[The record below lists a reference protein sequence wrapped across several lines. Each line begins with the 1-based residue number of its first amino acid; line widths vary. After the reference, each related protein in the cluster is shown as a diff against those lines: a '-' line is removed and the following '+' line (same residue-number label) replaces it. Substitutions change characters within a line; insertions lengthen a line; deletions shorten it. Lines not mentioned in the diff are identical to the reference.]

1 MNINRLLH
9 LLCLIAATA
18 TQVTTTATAQN
29 ATPRS
34 QMERLGRGTV
44 AIHHDGGNFVGW
56 RLLGDEGEN
65 VTFDIIRD
73 GQTIARDVYATNYNE
88 AGGEAGAVYE
98 IVKKTGGEA
107 GEPSEPATAWGKEYK
122 TMRLDRPQGGS
133 FHYAEND
140 STDCYAYYAQE
151 GSVADVDGDGKYE
164 LLVKWTPS
172 NAKDNSA
179 SGFTGNVYY
188 DCYHIEP
195 GTADEPAPQRLW
207 RIDLGKN
214 IRAGSHYSQPM
225 FFDFDGDGRAELIC
239 KTGPGTTD
247 GTGRYVTEAA
257 DDEGIRATDNQADY
271 RNDSGHI
278 LDGPEFLTVFDGQSG
293 RAVHT
298 IWYNPN
304 RGFTCGRTSGYG
316 AWGDD
321 YGNRGE
327 RFLACVAYLDG
338 ADKNPCAVMCRG
350 YYTQAYLWAVDFDG
364 MKLRQKWLHASRSKQ
379 RVEVSDA
386 NGNKSIYNYS
396 SNTSGTGDNYTA
408 YGQGCHSIAVG
419 DVDGDGC
426 DEIMYGAAAIDND
439 GRLLY
444 STGLGHGDAHH
455 LGVFMPDRQGLQFM
469 MPHEDTPYGWH
480 VRDAATGEL
489 LIRHSSAG
497 DNGRGM
503 AAVISQQHRGGLF
516 WSAANYDVYDIN
528 DQVVASGE
536 EARPAYCFR
545 IFWDGD
551 AYDELLDGVNIT
563 KWNNGRSTRIYQAP
577 NHSMKN
583 GTKAYPLLAADLFG
597 DWREEVVWCCATDSA
612 TINIAS
618 TTTETALRVPTLM
631 HDHVYR
637 MSVAWQNVAYNQP
650 PHLGYYLP
658 DSVAAGIIAVDGL
671 KEQTVELGN
680 AMKAVTCRLKN
691 CTGAMPFQTF
701 LNGKRIS
708 SFSVPEGFSYEQ
720 DSKTRLFT
728 LNGTPQKAGLYEFAI
743 RTTGSFDGTNITD
756 TIRINVTQADAID
769 AAWQDEGHGDR
780 GQTYTIGGQPATDLR
795 PGNVYIIRK
804 NGKYLK
810 TTTK

>member
-1 MNINRLLH
+1 M
-9 LLCLIAATA
+9 TA
-18 TQVTTTATAQN
+18 PAVSETKTATAQN
-29 ATPRS
+29 ATPQSR
-34 QMERLGRGTV
+34 MERLGRGTV

-65 VTFDIIRD
+65 VTFDVIRD
-73 GQTIARDVYATNYNE
+73 GQTIARDVYATNYND

-107 GEPSEPATAWGKEYK
+107 GETSEPATAWGKEYK

-257 DDEGIRATDNQADY
+257 DDEGIRATDNLADY

-278 LDGPEFLTVFDGQSG
+278 LDGPEFLTV
-293 RAVHT
+293 
-298 IWYNPN
+298 
-304 RGFTCGRTSGYG
+304 
-316 AWGDD
+316 
-321 YGNRGE
+321 
-327 RFLACVAYLDG
+327 
-338 ADKNPCAVMCRG
+338 
-350 YYTQAYLWAVDFDG
+350 FDG

-396 SNTSGTGDNYTA
+396 SNTSGTGDSYTA

-503 AAVISQQHRGGLF
+503 AAVISPQHRGGLF

-780 GQTYTIGGQPATDLR
+780 GQTYTIGGQPATDMR

>member
-18 TQVTTTATAQN
+18 AQVTTTATAQN

-65 VTFDIIRD
+65 VTFDVIRD

-88 AGGEAGAVYE
+88 AGGEAGTVYE

-195 GTADEPAPQRLW
+195 GTADEPASQRLW

-225 FFDFDGDGRAELIC
+225 FYDFDGDGRAELIC

-257 DDEGIRATDNQADY
+257 DDEGIRATDNLADY

-278 LDGPEFLTVFDGQSG
+278 LDGPEFLTV
-293 RAVHT
+293 
-298 IWYNPN
+298 
-304 RGFTCGRTSGYG
+304 
-316 AWGDD
+316 
-321 YGNRGE
+321 
-327 RFLACVAYLDG
+327 
-338 ADKNPCAVMCRG
+338 
-350 YYTQAYLWAVDFDG
+350 FDG

-396 SNTSGTGDNYTA
+396 SNTSGTGDSYTA

-489 LIRHSSAG
+489 LIRHSPAG

-503 AAVISQQHRGGLF
+503 AAVISPQHRGGLF

-528 DQVVASGE
+528 DQVVDSGE

-551 AYDELLDGVNIT
+551 AYDELLNGVNIT
-563 KWNNGRSTRIYQAP
+563 KWNNVRSTRIYQAP

-618 TTTETALRVPTLM
+618 TTTETALRVPTQM

-720 DSKTRLFT
+720 DSKTRQFT

-780 GQTYTIGGQPATDLR
+780 GQTYTIGGQPATDMR

>member
-1 MNINRLLH
+1 M
-9 LLCLIAATA
+9 TA
-18 TQVTTTATAQN
+18 PAVSETKTATAQN
-29 ATPRS
+29 ATPQSR
-34 QMERLGRGTV
+34 MERLGRGTV

-65 VTFDIIRD
+65 VTFDAIRD

-98 IVKKTGGEA
+98 IVKNTGGEA
-107 GEPSEPATAWGKEYK
+107 GETSEPATAWGKEYK
-122 TMRLDRPQGGS
+122 TMRLERPQGGS

-225 FFDFDGDGRAELIC
+225 FYDFDGDGRAELIC

-257 DDEGIRATDNQADY
+257 DDEGIRATDNLADY

-278 LDGPEFLTVFDGQSG
+278 LDGPEFLTV
-293 RAVHT
+293 
-298 IWYNPN
+298 
-304 RGFTCGRTSGYG
+304 
-316 AWGDD
+316 
-321 YGNRGE
+321 
-327 RFLACVAYLDG
+327 
-338 ADKNPCAVMCRG
+338 
-350 YYTQAYLWAVDFDG
+350 FDG

-396 SNTSGTGDNYTA
+396 SNTSGTGDSYTA

-489 LIRHSSAG
+489 LIRHSPAG

-503 AAVISQQHRGGLF
+503 AAVISPQHRGGLF

-528 DQVVASGE
+528 DQVVDSGE

-563 KWNNGRSTRIYQAP
+563 KWNNVRSTRIYQAP

-618 TTTETALRVPTLM
+618 TTTETALRVPTQM

-720 DSKTRLFT
+720 DSKARLFT

-769 AAWQDEGHGDR
+769 AAWHDEGHGDR

>member
-1 MNINRLLH
+1 M
-9 LLCLIAATA
+9 
-18 TQVTTTATAQN
+18 TTTATAQN

-65 VTFDIIRD
+65 VTFDVIRD
-73 GQTIARDVYATNYNE
+73 GQTIARDVYATNYND

-107 GEPSEPATAWGKEYK
+107 GETSEPATAWGKEYK

-257 DDEGIRATDNQADY
+257 DDEGIRATDNLADY

-278 LDGPEFLTVFDGQSG
+278 LDGPEFLTV
-293 RAVHT
+293 
-298 IWYNPN
+298 
-304 RGFTCGRTSGYG
+304 
-316 AWGDD
+316 
-321 YGNRGE
+321 
-327 RFLACVAYLDG
+327 
-338 ADKNPCAVMCRG
+338 
-350 YYTQAYLWAVDFDG
+350 FDG

-396 SNTSGTGDNYTA
+396 SNTSGTGDSYTA

-503 AAVISQQHRGGLF
+503 AAVISPQHRGGLF

-545 IFWDGD
+545 IFWDGE

-618 TTTETALRVPTLM
+618 TTTETALRLPTLM

-780 GQTYTIGGQPATDLR
+780 GQTYTIGGQPATDMR

>member
-1 MNINRLLH
+1 M
-9 LLCLIAATA
+9 
-18 TQVTTTATAQN
+18 TTTATAQN

-65 VTFDIIRD
+65 VTFDVIRD
-73 GQTIARDVYATNYNE
+73 GQTIARDVYATNYND

-122 TMRLDRPQGGS
+122 TMRLERPQDGS

-225 FFDFDGDGRAELIC
+225 FYDFDGDGRAELIC

-257 DDEGIRATDNQADY
+257 DYEGIRATDNQADY

-278 LDGPEFLTVFDGQSG
+278 LDGPEFLTV
-293 RAVHT
+293 
-298 IWYNPN
+298 
-304 RGFTCGRTSGYG
+304 
-316 AWGDD
+316 
-321 YGNRGE
+321 
-327 RFLACVAYLDG
+327 
-338 ADKNPCAVMCRG
+338 
-350 YYTQAYLWAVDFDG
+350 FDG

-396 SNTSGTGDNYTA
+396 SNTSGTGDSYTA

-503 AAVISQQHRGGLF
+503 AAVISPQHRGGLF

-545 IFWDGD
+545 IFWDGE

-618 TTTETALRVPTLM
+618 TTTETALRLPTLM

-780 GQTYTIGGQPATDLR
+780 GQTYTIGGQPATDMR

>member
-18 TQVTTTATAQN
+18 AQVTTTATAQN

-65 VTFDIIRD
+65 VTFDVIRD

-88 AGGEAGAVYE
+88 AGGEAGTVYE

-195 GTADEPAPQRLW
+195 GTADEPASQRLW

-225 FFDFDGDGRAELIC
+225 FYDFDGDGRAELIC

-257 DDEGIRATDNQADY
+257 DDEGIRATDNLADY

-278 LDGPEFLTVFDGQSG
+278 LDGPEFLTV
-293 RAVHT
+293 
-298 IWYNPN
+298 
-304 RGFTCGRTSGYG
+304 
-316 AWGDD
+316 
-321 YGNRGE
+321 
-327 RFLACVAYLDG
+327 
-338 ADKNPCAVMCRG
+338 
-350 YYTQAYLWAVDFDG
+350 FDG

-396 SNTSGTGDNYTA
+396 SNTSGTGDSYTA

-489 LIRHSSAG
+489 LIRHSPAG

-503 AAVISQQHRGGLF
+503 AAVISPQHRGGLF

-528 DQVVASGE
+528 DQVVDSGE

-563 KWNNGRSTRIYQAP
+563 KWNNVRSTRIYQAP

-618 TTTETALRVPTLM
+618 TTTETALRVPTQM

-720 DSKTRLFT
+720 DSKTRQFT

-780 GQTYTIGGQPATDLR
+780 GQTYTIGGQPATDMR

>member
-18 TQVTTTATAQN
+18 AQVTTTATAQN

-65 VTFDIIRD
+65 VTFDVIRD

-88 AGGEAGAVYE
+88 AGGEAGTVYE

-195 GTADEPAPQRLW
+195 GTADEPASQRLW

-225 FFDFDGDGRAELIC
+225 FYDFDGDGRAELIC

-257 DDEGIRATDNQADY
+257 DDEGIRATDNLADY

-278 LDGPEFLTVFDGQSG
+278 LDGPEFLTV
-293 RAVHT
+293 
-298 IWYNPN
+298 
-304 RGFTCGRTSGYG
+304 
-316 AWGDD
+316 
-321 YGNRGE
+321 
-327 RFLACVAYLDG
+327 
-338 ADKNPCAVMCRG
+338 
-350 YYTQAYLWAVDFDG
+350 FDG

-396 SNTSGTGDNYTA
+396 SNTSGTGDSYTA

-419 DVDGDGC
+419 DVDCDGC

-489 LIRHSSAG
+489 LIRHSPAG

-503 AAVISQQHRGGLF
+503 AAVISPQHRGGLF

-528 DQVVASGE
+528 DQVVDSGE

-720 DSKTRLFT
+720 DSKTRQFT

-780 GQTYTIGGQPATDLR
+780 GQTYTIGGQPATDMR

>member
-1 MNINRLLH
+1 M
-9 LLCLIAATA
+9 
-18 TQVTTTATAQN
+18 TTTATAQN

-65 VTFDIIRD
+65 VTFDVIRD
-73 GQTIARDVYATNYNE
+73 GQTIARDVYATNYND

-107 GEPSEPATAWGKEYK
+107 GETSEPATAWGKEYK

-257 DDEGIRATDNQADY
+257 DDEGIRATDNLADY

-278 LDGPEFLTVFDGQSG
+278 LDGPEFLTV
-293 RAVHT
+293 
-298 IWYNPN
+298 
-304 RGFTCGRTSGYG
+304 
-316 AWGDD
+316 
-321 YGNRGE
+321 
-327 RFLACVAYLDG
+327 
-338 ADKNPCAVMCRG
+338 
-350 YYTQAYLWAVDFDG
+350 FDG

-396 SNTSGTGDNYTA
+396 SNTSGTGDSYTA

-503 AAVISQQHRGGLF
+503 AAVISPQHRGGLF

-583 GTKAYPLLAADLFG
+583 GTKTYPLLAADLFG
-597 DWREEVVWCCATDSA
+597 DWWE
-612 TINIAS
+612 
-618 TTTETALRVPTLM
+618 
-631 HDHVYR
+631 
-637 MSVAWQNVAYNQP
+637 
-650 PHLGYYLP
+650 
-658 DSVAAGIIAVDGL
+658 
-671 KEQTVELGN
+671 
-680 AMKAVTCRLKN
+680 
-691 CTGAMPFQTF
+691 
-701 LNGKRIS
+701 
-708 SFSVPEGFSYEQ
+708 
-720 DSKTRLFT
+720 
-728 LNGTPQKAGLYEFAI
+728 
-743 RTTGSFDGTNITD
+743 
-756 TIRINVTQADAID
+756 
-769 AAWQDEGHGDR
+769 
-780 GQTYTIGGQPATDLR
+780 
-795 PGNVYIIRK
+795 
-804 NGKYLK
+804 
-810 TTTK
+810 

>member
-65 VTFDIIRD
+65 VTFDVIRD
-73 GQTIARDVYATNYNE
+73 GQTIACDVYATNYNE

-107 GEPSEPATAWGKEYK
+107 GETSEPATAWGKEYK

-257 DDEGIRATDNQADY
+257 DDEGIRATDNLADY

-278 LDGPEFLTVFDGQSG
+278 LDGPEFLTV
-293 RAVHT
+293 
-298 IWYNPN
+298 
-304 RGFTCGRTSGYG
+304 
-316 AWGDD
+316 
-321 YGNRGE
+321 
-327 RFLACVAYLDG
+327 
-338 ADKNPCAVMCRG
+338 
-350 YYTQAYLWAVDFDG
+350 FDG

-396 SNTSGTGDNYTA
+396 SNTSGTGDSYTA

-503 AAVISQQHRGGLF
+503 AAVISPQHRGGLF

-545 IFWDGD
+545 IFWDGE

-618 TTTETALRVPTLM
+618 TTTETALRLPTLM

-780 GQTYTIGGQPATDLR
+780 GQTYTIGGQPATDMR

>member
-18 TQVTTTATAQN
+18 AQVTTTATAQN

-65 VTFDIIRD
+65 IAFDVIRD
-73 GQTIARDVYATNYNE
+73 GQTIARDVYATNYND

-107 GEPSEPATAWGKEYK
+107 GETSEPATACGKEYK
-122 TMRLDRPQGGS
+122 TMRLERPQGGS

-214 IRAGSHYSQPM
+214 IRAGSHYSQPV

-257 DDEGIRATDNQADY
+257 DDEGIRATDNLADY

-278 LDGPEFLTVFDGQSG
+278 LDGPEFLTV
-293 RAVHT
+293 
-298 IWYNPN
+298 
-304 RGFTCGRTSGYG
+304 
-316 AWGDD
+316 
-321 YGNRGE
+321 
-327 RFLACVAYLDG
+327 
-338 ADKNPCAVMCRG
+338 
-350 YYTQAYLWAVDFDG
+350 FDG

-396 SNTSGTGDNYTA
+396 SNTSGTGDSYTA

-489 LIRHSSAG
+489 LIRHSPAG

-503 AAVISQQHRGGLF
+503 AAVISPQHRGGLF

-528 DQVVASGE
+528 DQVVDSGE

-563 KWNNGRSTRIYQAP
+563 KWNNVRSTRIYQAP

-720 DSKTRLFT
+720 DSKTRQFT

-780 GQTYTIGGQPATDLR
+780 GQTYTIGGQPATDMR

>member
-65 VTFDIIRD
+65 VTFDVIRD
-73 GQTIARDVYATNYNE
+73 GQTIACDVYATNYNE

-107 GEPSEPATAWGKEYK
+107 GETSEPATAWGKEYK

-257 DDEGIRATDNQADY
+257 DDEGIRATDNLADY

-278 LDGPEFLTVFDGQSG
+278 LDGPEFLTV
-293 RAVHT
+293 
-298 IWYNPN
+298 
-304 RGFTCGRTSGYG
+304 
-316 AWGDD
+316 
-321 YGNRGE
+321 
-327 RFLACVAYLDG
+327 
-338 ADKNPCAVMCRG
+338 
-350 YYTQAYLWAVDFDG
+350 FDG

-396 SNTSGTGDNYTA
+396 SNTSGTGDSYTV

-419 DVDGDGC
+419 DVNGDGC

-469 MPHEDTPYGWH
+469 MPNEDTPYGWH

-489 LIRHSSAG
+489 LIRHSPAG

-503 AAVISQQHRGGLF
+503 AAVISPQHRGGLF

-545 IFWDGD
+545 IFWDGE

-618 TTTETALRVPTLM
+618 TTTETALRLPTLM

-680 AMKAVTCRLKN
+680 AMKAVTCRVKN

>member
-1 MNINRLLH
+1 MNINRLLQ

-18 TQVTTTATAQN
+18 AQVTTTATAQN

-65 VTFDIIRD
+65 VTFDVIRD
-73 GQTIARDVYATNYNE
+73 GQTIARDVYATNYND

-107 GEPSEPATAWGKEYK
+107 GETSEPATAWGKEYK

-257 DDEGIRATDNQADY
+257 DDEGIRATDNLADY

-278 LDGPEFLTVFDGQSG
+278 LDGPEFLTV
-293 RAVHT
+293 
-298 IWYNPN
+298 
-304 RGFTCGRTSGYG
+304 
-316 AWGDD
+316 
-321 YGNRGE
+321 
-327 RFLACVAYLDG
+327 
-338 ADKNPCAVMCRG
+338 
-350 YYTQAYLWAVDFDG
+350 FDG

-396 SNTSGTGDNYTA
+396 SNTSGTGDSYTA

-503 AAVISQQHRGGLF
+503 AAVISPQHRGGLF

-545 IFWDGD
+545 IFWDGE

-618 TTTETALRVPTLM
+618 TTTETALRLPTLM

-780 GQTYTIGGQPATDLR
+780 GQTYTIGGQPATDMR

>member
-1 MNINRLLH
+1 M
-9 LLCLIAATA
+9 
-18 TQVTTTATAQN
+18 TTTATAQN

-65 VTFDIIRD
+65 VTFDVIRD
-73 GQTIARDVYATNYNE
+73 GQTIARDVYATNYND

-98 IVKKTGGEA
+98 IVKKTGDEA

-122 TMRLDRPQGGS
+122 TMRLERPQGGS

-257 DDEGIRATDNQADY
+257 DDEGIRATDNLADY

-278 LDGPEFLTVFDGQSG
+278 LDGPEFLTV
-293 RAVHT
+293 
-298 IWYNPN
+298 
-304 RGFTCGRTSGYG
+304 
-316 AWGDD
+316 
-321 YGNRGE
+321 
-327 RFLACVAYLDG
+327 
-338 ADKNPCAVMCRG
+338 
-350 YYTQAYLWAVDFDG
+350 FDG

-396 SNTSGTGDNYTA
+396 SNTSGTGDSYTV

-419 DVDGDGC
+419 DVNGDGC

-489 LIRHSSAG
+489 LIRHSPAG

-503 AAVISQQHRGGLF
+503 AAVISPQHRGGLF

-545 IFWDGD
+545 IFWDGE

-618 TTTETALRVPTLM
+618 TTTETALRLPTLM

-680 AMKAVTCRLKN
+680 AMKAVTCRVKN

-769 AAWQDEGHGDR
+769 AAWQDEGHSDR
-780 GQTYTIGGQPATDLR
+780 GQTYTIGGQPATDMR

-804 NGKYLK
+804 NGKL
-810 TTTK
+810 

>member
-1 MNINRLLH
+1 M
-9 LLCLIAATA
+9 
-18 TQVTTTATAQN
+18 TTTATAQN

-65 VTFDIIRD
+65 VTFDVIRD
-73 GQTIARDVYATNYNE
+73 GQTIARDVYATNYND

-122 TMRLDRPQGGS
+122 TMRFERPQGGS

-151 GSVADVDGDGKYE
+151 ESVADVDGDGKYE

-225 FFDFDGDGRAELIC
+225 FYDFDGDGRAELIC

-257 DDEGIRATDNQADY
+257 DDEGIRATDNLADY

-321 YGNRGE
+321 YGNRCE

-338 ADKNPCAVMCRG
+338 ADKNPSAVMCRG

-396 SNTSGTGDNYTA
+396 SNTSGTGDSYTA

-503 AAVISQQHRGGLF
+503 AAVISPQHRGGLF

-618 TTTETALRVPTLM
+618 TTTETALRLPTLM

-658 DSVAAGIIAVDGL
+658 DSVAAGIIA
-671 KEQTVELGN
+671 
-680 AMKAVTCRLKN
+680 
-691 CTGAMPFQTF
+691 
-701 LNGKRIS
+701 
-708 SFSVPEGFSYEQ
+708 
-720 DSKTRLFT
+720 
-728 LNGTPQKAGLYEFAI
+728 
-743 RTTGSFDGTNITD
+743 
-756 TIRINVTQADAID
+756 
-769 AAWQDEGHGDR
+769 AWQDEGHGDR
-780 GQTYTIGGQPATDLR
+780 GQTYTIGGQPATDMR

>member
-18 TQVTTTATAQN
+18 AQVTTTATAQN

-65 VTFDIIRD
+65 VTFDVIRD
-73 GQTIARDVYATNYNE
+73 GQTIARDVYATNYND

-107 GEPSEPATAWGKEYK
+107 GETSEPATAWGKEYK

-195 GTADEPAPQRLW
+195 GTADEPASQRLW

-225 FFDFDGDGRAELIC
+225 FYDFDGDGRAELIC

-257 DDEGIRATDNQADY
+257 DDEGIRATDNLADY

-278 LDGPEFLTVFDGQSG
+278 LDGPEFLTV
-293 RAVHT
+293 
-298 IWYNPN
+298 
-304 RGFTCGRTSGYG
+304 
-316 AWGDD
+316 
-321 YGNRGE
+321 
-327 RFLACVAYLDG
+327 
-338 ADKNPCAVMCRG
+338 
-350 YYTQAYLWAVDFDG
+350 FDG

-396 SNTSGTGDNYTA
+396 SNTSGTGDSYTA

-489 LIRHSSAG
+489 LIRHSPAG

-503 AAVISQQHRGGLF
+503 AAVISPQHRGGLF

-528 DQVVASGE
+528 DQVVDSGE

-563 KWNNGRSTRIYQAP
+563 KWNNVRSTRIYQAP

-618 TTTETALRVPTLM
+618 TTTETALRVPTQM

-720 DSKTRLFT
+720 DSKTRQFT

-780 GQTYTIGGQPATDLR
+780 GQTYTIGGQPATDMR